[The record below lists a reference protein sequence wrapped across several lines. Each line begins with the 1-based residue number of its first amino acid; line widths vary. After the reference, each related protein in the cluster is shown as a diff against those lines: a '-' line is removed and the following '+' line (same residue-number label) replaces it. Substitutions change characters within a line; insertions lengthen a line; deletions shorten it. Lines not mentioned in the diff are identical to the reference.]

1 MYTMTSGEILLP
13 SIINSAIQKYAKKL
27 DADIRESTRL
37 KCGNSSN
44 NMNMYFDTYYEEYE
58 RRFLID
64 IEGLIMLI
72 PKGGLK
78 KYLVE
83 TSELQTKNATHQ
95 AELDDLFKKMG
106 KEVTEIN
113 GELNKYI
120 FKSS

>member
-44 NMNMYFDTYYEEYE
+44 DMNMYFDTYYEEYE

-83 TSELQTKNATHQ
+83 TSELTKNAIHQ
-95 AELDDLFKKMG
+95 AEL
-106 KEVTEIN
+106 N